1 MFRKSQLLV
10 LTIVAL
16 LVFAACAAPTQQA
29 GQEAEA
35 EAAPTEAPAPEA
47 TEASEEEAAEEPAEE
62 TASEEASEETAAEEP
77 AEEAAAEEG
86 ETVTYAVDTAASTVQ
101 WFGSKPVGSSESGV
115 VAISE
120 GQLTFAG
127 SELVEGMMVI
137 DMTSIESTDLSG
149 NMKNM
154 LEDHLKSDEFFGVE
168 TYPTATLVL
177 KSAEPTDVENQYT
190 VVADL
195 TIKETTDEITF
206 VTDVV
211 VGDGTIEAT
220 AEIVI
225 DRSIYDVRYGS
236 GSFFSNLG
244 DDLISDEME
253 LTVSLVAAG

>member
-1 MFRKSQLLV
+1 MLRKSQLLV

-47 TEASEEEAAEEPAEE
+47 TEVSDEEAAEEPVEE
-62 TASEEASEETAAEEP
+62 TATEEP
-77 AEEAAAEEG
+77 AEETAAEEG
-86 ETVTYAVDTAASTVQ
+86 ETVTYAVDTEASTVQ

-127 SELVEGMMVI
+127 SELVEGTVMI

-168 TYPTATLVL
+168 THPTAMLVL

-211 VGDGTIEAT
+211 VGDSSLEAT
-220 AEIVI
+220 ADIVI